1 VKDKIVVVFVYVL
14 KKLESLL
21 QRLFI
26 YILSL
31 LYLLDICDGFYF
43 SNTFFLLLFF
53 SQLKLCLFLLLHW
66 FIWHDTLLF
75 PSFSSM
81 PYSKINV
88 LLFDAQ

>member
-26 YILSL
+26 YIWSL

-43 SNTFFLLLFF
+43 SNTFF